1 MKKMLIVFALLFTAS
16 VTLNN
21 AVMAESVLEPQWS
34 EFCPPLYENVVFK
47 PAKENSKRNMENNY
61 WALRKAKFDK
71 SIAECKA
78 MSKSTKDLGVCYS
91 RVANLE
97 RNKNSQRQTARAEKD
112 IDTKNQIYDGGY
124 WWY

>member
-1 MKKMLIVFALLFTAS
+1 MKKLILAIFILFFTNS
-16 VTLNN
+16 LSNQSL
-21 AVMAESVLEPQWS
+21 AESVLEPQWA

-47 PAKENSKRNMENNY
+47 PSKENSKRNMENNY

-78 MSKSTKDLGVCYS
+78 LSKNSSELGACYS
-91 RVANLE
+91 RVVNLE
-97 RNKNSQRQTARAEKD
+97 KNKNAQRKEANNEKNAEL
-112 IDTKNQIYDGGY
+112 NRQLRDGGH

>member
-1 MKKMLIVFALLFTAS
+1 MKKILIICTLILFANINLKS
-16 VTLNN
+16 N
-21 AVMAESVLEPQWS
+21 AESVMEPQWS

-78 MSKSTKDLGVCYS
+78 YSKTSEELGMCFK

-97 RNKNSQRQTARAEKD
+97 QNKNNQRLDAKIEKQAD
-112 IDTKNQIYDGGY
+112 LNTQIRDGGY